1 MFENFWF
8 KAVPSFFTTKVLRT
22 LAFSCLIV
30 AVYTFAILYFEQ
42 NVLHIDFKPSP
53 TIFSLLG
60 VVLGLLLVFRTNTA
74 YDRWWEG
81 RRMLGNLTNNTRSF
95 AIKLDAYLAK
105 DDLENRLFFAQMIGN
120 YGVAMKEHLRKGVK
134 FKELEIEDSYL
145 EELKKTQHVPNK
157 IAAFI
162 CRRVTELYRKGLIT
176 KEEFIVIDKNIE
188 SFTDVV
194 GACERIKNTPIPKS
208 YSIHLKKF
216 LFLYMMMLP
225 FGIIH
230 DLQYWSILVMVIVFY
245 AFTGLEIIG
254 EEIEDPFGKDINDL
268 QTDAISKNIR
278 ANVHELLGV

>member
-22 LAFSCLIV
+22 LAVSCMIV
-30 AVYTFAILYFEQ
+30 ALYTYFILWVESS
-42 NVLHIDFKPSP
+42 VLHIDFKPSS

-81 RRMLGNLTNNTRSF
+81 RRILGSHTNNTRSF
-95 AIKLDAYLAK
+95 AIKLNAYLPK
-105 DDLENRLFFAQMIGN
+105 DDKENRLFFAQMIGN
-120 YGVAMKEHLRKGVK
+120 YGVALKEHLRKGVK
-134 FKELEIEDSYL
+134 FEELEIDENLL
-145 EELKKTQHVPNK
+145 EELKTAKHVPNK
-157 IAAFI
+157 IASII
-162 CRRVTELYRKGLIT
+162 CERITQLYRKGLIT
-176 KEEFIVIDKNIE
+176 NEEFIVIDKNIE
-188 SFTDVV
+188 SFTEVMGV
-194 GACERIKNTPIPKS
+194 CERIKNTPIPKS

-216 LFLYMMMLP
+216 LFLYILMLP

-268 QTDAISKNIR
+268 KTDAIARNVR
-278 ANVHELLGV
+278 LNVHELLGA